1 VVFLVTFKKPDI
13 ENFYRT
19 FNIQNFTVSPDENQ
33 LVFSTNLTGKYNLW
47 AMDLPNQYPYPL
59 TFVDQN
65 CHDLR
70 YSRDGRFIIAGFD
83 HDGDENA
90 QLYALP
96 PAGGEIVPLRTA
108 EGQRHMHPLL
118 SKDNKN
124 LYYTSTKNNETYLNI
139 YRYNLEKA
147 EESVVVEGSDA
158 ATFLLDVNDDET
170 SFIYLKQFA
179 NTFAP
184 GFVYQN
190 GKSYSLTPET
200 SEQFTVGDGAF
211 VENEFY
217 FITTFA
223 EDFSYLAKFN
233 LETHE
238 FSKVLSIKKED
249 FGGVRYDK
257 ASNALFILTSKGVD
271 DYLYQYDLT
280 TSDLNKIEMPA
291 TLVQG
296 LTVAKSG
303 NIYLLAGTATKP
315 YNIFQKEAG
324 SVEWRQL
331 TNLAVPGVTDE
342 DLVKPEVLTY
352 ASYDG
357 LAIEALFFKPNENA
371 NNGHVILWPH
381 GGPQAAERNNF
392 RSMFQ
397 FLVNRGYS
405 IFAPNFRG
413 STGYGLAYTKMVE
426 GNWGEGPRL
435 DNIAGLEY
443 LYENGL
449 ADREKTLLMGGSFGG
464 YMALLL
470 HGRHPEYFKAVVDIF
485 GPSNLFS
492 FIESVPNHWKPI
504 MNQWVG
510 DPVKDF
516 DKITEFSPIT
526 YLDSMT
532 KPMLI
537 IQGANDPRVV
547 KKESDQIVKALQDK
561 GVDVKYLVLD
571 DEGHGFSKKKNEILV
586 NRTILEFFD
595 QFVGVVSEK
604 VLAE

>member
-1 VVFLVTFKKPDI
+1 MVTFKKPDI

-19 FNIQNFTVSPDENQ
+19 FNIQAFNVSPDEKQ

-65 CHDLR
+65 CHALT
-70 YSRDGRFIIAGFD
+70 YSHDGNFLVVGFD
-83 HDGDENA
+83 QDGDENA

-96 PAGGEIVPLRTA
+96 PAGGELVPLRTA
-108 EGQRHMHPLL
+108 EGHRHMHPIL
-118 SKDNKN
+118 SKDDKK
-124 LYYTSTKNNETYLNI
+124 LYYTSTKNNETFLNI
-139 YRYNLEKA
+139 YRYDLEKE
-147 EESVVVEGSDA
+147 EESVVFEGADA
-158 ATFLLDVNDDET
+158 ASFLLAVNEEET
-170 SFIYLKQFA
+170 SFVYLKQFA
-179 NTFAP
+179 NTYAP
-184 GFVYQN
+184 GYVYQD

-200 SEQFTVGDGAF
+200 DEQFTVGDGAF
-211 VENEFY
+211 VEKEYY
-217 FITTFA
+217 FATTFG

-238 FSKVLSIKKED
+238 FSKVLSFEKEELDSVSFDKKLNSL
-249 FGGVRYDK
+249 YLL
-257 ASNALFILTSKGVD
+257 SSKGVN
-271 DYLYQYDLT
+271 DYLYQYDVASGSLEKV
-280 TSDLNKIEMPA
+280 DLPA
-291 TLVQG
+291 TVVTG
-296 LTVAKSG
+296 IKVAKSG
-303 NIYLLAGTATKP
+303 NVYLLAGTANKP
-315 YNIFQKEAG
+315 YNIFLKEAG
-324 SVEWRQL
+324 SSDWKQL
-331 TNLAVPGVTDE
+331 TNLAVPGVKEE
-342 DLVKPEVLTY
+342 DLSLPEVLTY
-352 ASYDG
+352 PSYDG
-357 LAIEALFFKPNENA
+357 LAIEALFFKPKDDV

-392 RSMFQ
+392 RAMFQ

-492 FIESVPNHWKPI
+492 FIESVPAHWKPI

-510 DPVKDF
+510 DPEKDF
-516 DKITEFSPIT
+516 DKLTEYSPIT
-526 YLDSMT
+526 YLDTMT
-532 KPMLI
+532 KPMLV

-547 KKESDQIVKALQDK
+547 KKESDQIVKALQDN
-561 GVDVKYLVLD
+561 GVNVKYLVLE
-571 DEGHGFSKKKNEILV
+571 DEGHGFSKKSNEILV
-586 NRTILEFFD
+586 NRSILEFFD
-595 QFVGVVSEK
+595 QFVTEK
-604 VLAE
+604 VTN

>member
-1 VVFLVTFKKPDI
+1 MVTFKKPDI

-19 FNIQNFTVSPDENQ
+19 FNVQAFTVSPDEKQ

-65 CHDLR
+65 CHALR
-70 YSRDGRFIIAGFD
+70 YSHDGRFLVVGFD
-83 HDGDENA
+83 QDGDENA

-96 PAGGEIVPLRTA
+96 PAGGELVPLRTA
-108 EGQRHMHPLL
+108 EGHRHMYPFL
-118 SKDNKN
+118 SKDDKR
-124 LYYTSTKNNETYLNI
+124 LYYTSTKNNETFLNI
-139 YRYNLEKA
+139 YQYDIENDEEKVVLEGA
-147 EESVVVEGSDA
+147 DA
-158 ATFLLDVNDDET
+158 ACFLLAVNEEET
-170 SFIYLKQFA
+170 SFVYMKQFA
-179 NTFAP
+179 NTYAP
-184 GFVYQN
+184 GYVYQN

-200 SEQFTVGDGAF
+200 EEQFTVGDGVF
-211 VENEFY
+211 VDKEYY
-217 FITTFA
+217 FVTTFG
-223 EDFSYLAKFN
+223 EDFSYLAKFH

-238 FSKVLSIKKED
+238 FSKVLSLEKEEFD
-249 FGGVRYDK
+249 VVRFDK
-257 ASNALFILTSKGVD
+257 QTNSLYLLTSKGVN
-271 DYLYQYDLT
+271 DYLYQYDLASGT
-280 TSDLNKIEMPA
+280 LQKVELPA
-291 TLVQG
+291 TVVTG
-296 LTVAKSG
+296 IKVMESG
-303 NIYLLAGTATKP
+303 NVYLLAGTATKP
-315 YNIFQKEAG
+315 YNIFLKEAG
-324 SVEWRQL
+324 STEWKQL
-331 TNLAVPGVTDE
+331 TNLSVPGVKEDE
-342 DLVKPEVLTY
+342 LVVPEVFTY
-352 ASYDG
+352 PSYDG
-357 LAIEALFFKPNENA
+357 LAIEALFFKA
-371 NNGHVILWPH
+371 KDDVNNGHVILWPH

-392 RSMFQ
+392 RAMFQ

-510 DPVKDF
+510 DPEKDF
-516 DKITEFSPIT
+516 DKLTEYSPIT
-526 YLDSMT
+526 YLDNMT
-532 KPMLI
+532 KPMLV

-547 KKESDQIVKALQDK
+547 KQESDQIVKALQDN
-561 GVDVKYLVLD
+561 GVNVKYLVLE
-571 DEGHGFSKKKNEILV
+571 DEGHGFSKKANEILV

-595 QFVGVVSEK
+595 QFVVEK
-604 VLAE
+604 VTN